1 MTPSATMLTTL
12 TPQRKHRKLLK
23 DGSGGEVW
31 PEAVERIFVTGLEAY
46 LKSNYATYSR
56 GRSRWRNQFL
66 VDHLRAHGIE
76 RTKKQ
81 VASHIQVLR
90 NMWKGEPQF
99 YLVAGGA
106 DDDIQPA
113 AHPHHTHREG
123 HRVSSISP
131 SRGRRS
137 SSLHRIGSPSRQPM
151 SIPTA
156 MGSFGSPA
164 NSGSP
169 GALGGLP
176 HSPSGYSPGSAHD
189 MGSPSTIGSPGSV
202 KREQLSPYGSPIG
215 GASRSPPIKVEED
228 LAMDTGGPASV
239 YDSEHVSM
247 YDNVHVFTGLP
258 AADGGLSVLPMNT
271 IEGGAATGLPDL
283 GLSTYSYAGEFK
295 YPSQPG
301 DAYSTRHPVEYSHN
315 GLYSSPNNYASSQFS
330 PQPSLVSDLSDSSMS
345 SARFSGN
352 MSDYQRYSLMSSTS
366 SDAHYQSF
374 GAYNEAPGANSSA
387 TYGALGM
394 YNMEPSAPNG
404 GGVLLPSG
412 LPAPIHTPS
421 YSGDIYKNQGPST
434 HAYYAQPSQPRRTA
448 SQTGS
453 PYAQQPHPPAASAPS
468 AQHQPHAAASAQ
480 HQPRAPA
487 QPASPPAAYP
497 LVSSFV
503 VTAPG
508 MQALH
513 VPAGELH
520 AQLAPTAL
528 LPGTPLCIK
537 VQVNVE
543 DVALL
548 HAVQAALTIDG
559 LWTSGGSYLTK
570 VYRPEGGPGKPKLIH
585 DGSTALIVRGVERGV
600 VHADALAFAGLDLRR
615 GDTITQDIYVDR
627 RPVLMVV
634 YQLGSKA
641 PSGASITAELGGYQL
656 AGRQSQ
662 MRQQQAQQQQQQNQ
676 QQHSSPYSSP
686 EQQPLTVS
694 PSQLTASPNQTV
706 GSPNQTMG
714 SPHQS
719 NASPHQSGSLRRQPA
734 HFDLRRVKSEFEGNS
749 LMHALGA

>member
-1 MTPSATMLTTL
+1 MSPSGTMLTTL

-31 PEAVERIFVTGLEAY
+31 PEAVERVFVSGLEAY

-99 YLVAGGA
+99 QLVAGGA
-106 DDDIQPA
+106 DDELQPA
-113 AHPHHTHREG
+113 HSHHSPREG

-137 SSLHRIGSPSRQPM
+137 SSLRRVGSPSRQSM
-151 SIPTA
+151 SIAAA
-156 MGSFGSPA
+156 MGSFGSSA

-169 GALGGLP
+169 GALVGLP
-176 HSPSGYSPGSAHD
+176 HSPSVYASPGSAHD

-239 YDSEHVSM
+239 YDCEHVSM

-258 AADGGLSVLPMNT
+258 AADGGLSVLPMGT
-271 IEGGAATGLPDL
+271 MEGSASTGLPDM
-283 GLSTYSYAGEFK
+283 GFSTYSSTSDFK
-295 YPSQPG
+295 YSPLPGNGYSQPQTV
-301 DAYSTRHPVEYSHN
+301 DY
-315 GLYSSPNNYASSQFS
+315 SPNGFFTSTANYGPSQFS

-387 TYGALGM
+387 TYDALGM
-394 YNMEPSAPNG
+394 YNMDSSAANG
-404 GGVLLPSG
+404 DGVLLPSG
-412 LPAPIHTPS
+412 LAAPAHIPS
-421 YSGDIYKNQGPST
+421 YSGDIYKNSVSPAP
-434 HAYYAQPSQPRRTA
+434 AYYAQRSQSQAVP

-453 PYAQQPHPPAASAPS
+453 PYARQTLPPSAQPSTFAPS

-513 VPAGELH
+513 VPTGDLH
-520 AQLAPTAL
+520 AQLAPTAS

-537 VQVNVE
+537 VQVNVQ

-548 HAVQAALTIDG
+548 HAVQAALAIDG
-559 LWTSGGSYLTK
+559 LWTSGGECRTK
-570 VYRPEGGPGKPKLIH
+570 VYRAEGGAH
-585 DGSTALIVRGVERGV
+585 NVVHVGSTALSARGVERGV
-600 VHADALAFAGLDLRR
+600 VHADAMAFAGLDLRR

-634 YQLGSKA
+634 YQLGFKT
-641 PSGASITAELGGYQL
+641 PSGVSLTAELAGYQL

-662 MRQQQAQQQQQQNQ
+662 MRQQQAQQQAQQQQQQ
-676 QQHSSPYSSP
+676 QQHCSPL
-686 EQQPLTVS
+686 QQPMTVS
-694 PSQLTASPNQTV
+694 PQQLT
-706 GSPNQTMG
+706 
-714 SPHQS
+714 
-719 NASPHQSGSLRRQPA
+719 GSLRRQPA
-734 HFDLRRVKSEFEGNS
+734 HFDLRSVKKEYKGNS
-749 LMHALGA
+749 LTHALGA